1 MLGAIAG
8 DIIGSVHEF
17 KAMKSTD
24 FDLFVND
31 CTFTDDTVMT
41 IAVADSILCGT
52 DYVQSFKTFGRKHPS
67 AGYGGNFFDWLHSA
81 RTEPYFSFGNGSAMR
96 VSPVGFAFNS
106 VDEVLK
112 EAKKSAEVTHNHP
125 EGIKGAQAVALAIFL
140 SRQGESKDTITAELA
155 GRFGYNFNR
164 SLAEIRPRYHFD
176 ETCQGSVSESII
188 AFFESQ
194 DYESAIRNAVSL
206 GGDADTMACI
216 AGGIAQAFYK
226 KIPDEIVKETR
237 VRLPADFLSVVD
249 KFNQRFGF

>member
-1 MLGAIAG
+1 
-8 DIIGSVHEF
+8 
-17 KAMKSTD
+17 
-24 FDLFVND
+24 
-31 CTFTDDTVMT
+31 
-41 IAVADSILCGT
+41 
-52 DYVQSFKTFGRKHPS
+52 
-67 AGYGGNFFDWLHSA
+67 
-81 RTEPYFSFGNGSAMR
+81 MR

-112 EAKKSAEVTHNHP
+112 EAKRSAEVTHNHP

-226 KIPDEIVKETR
+226 KIPNEIVKETR
-237 VRLPADFLSVVD
+237 ARLPSDFLSVVD

>member
-31 CTFTDDTVMT
+31 CTFTDDTVMS
-41 IAVADSILCGT
+41 IAVADSILRGT
-52 DYVQSFKTFGRKHPS
+52 DYVRSFKTFGRKHPS

-81 RTEPYFSFGNGSAMR
+81 RTEPYFSYGNGSAMR

-112 EAKKSAEVTHNHP
+112 EAKRSAEVTHNHS

-140 SRQGESKDTITAELA
+140 SRQGESKDTIKAELT

-164 SLAEIRPRYHFD
+164 TLAEIRPHYHFD

-188 AFFESQ
+188 SFLEPQ
-194 DYESAIRNAVSL
+194 DYESAVRNAVSL

-226 KIPDEIVKETR
+226 EIPDEIVKETR
-237 VRLPADFLSVVD
+237 ARLPADFLSVVD
-249 KFNQRFGF
+249 KFNQCFGF